1 MHRAFNIP
9 QNWEHALERS
19 CSQFC
24 GMLKAQCILNLCLLA
39 YSELCYET
47 IGKES
52 LKHNFDKSVLICSR
66 LSFNMTMLTCTKV

>member
-52 LKHNFDKSVLICSR
+52 LKHNFDKSVLTCSR